1 MKLCIKYI
9 DNNLELNNNQIQTI
23 EIENKRYFYRIVND
37 LYTISKGNIV
47 DDITLFDDNNQ
58 EVNYLN
64 KLKLFLNFFDFGYAP

>member
-64 KLKLFLNFFDFGYAP
+64 KLKLFLNFFDFG